1 MDMQGEKMSEPNT
14 VREIFSADIRRAAHA
29 LTRAFRHEPI
39 YQYVFQDA
47 ERYQRAAPL
56 MFAILVRWAMLYRTA
71 WATPEF
77 DGVILCR
84 PPGTYHPSP
93 WTALRTGLVRFP
105 FIFGTRAFKR
115 LSAVLQI
122 LESKHDEIMGNRPHW
137 YGQNIGVIPSR
148 QRTGLASQLIEYALG
163 RMAQADPSCYL
174 ETGSEKNV
182 RIYQRHGFEL
192 SSEAVLPGKGLTLY
206 FMTRLPEKS

>member
-1 MDMQGEKMSEPNT
+1 MSEPNT
-14 VREIFSADIRRAAHA
+14 IREISSANIRRAAQA
-29 LTRAFRHEPI
+29 LTRAFRQEPI

-47 ERYQRAAPL
+47 ARYQRAAPL
-56 MFAILVRWAMLYRTA
+56 MFAILVRWAMLYSTA
-71 WATPEF
+71 WATAEF

-105 FIFGTRAFKR
+105 FIFGTPAFKR
-115 LSAVLQI
+115 LSAVLKI
-122 LESKHDEIMGNRPHW
+122 LERKHQEIMGNRPHW

-148 QRTGLASQLIEYALG
+148 QRTGLARQLIEYALG
-163 RMAQADPSCYL
+163 QMEKADPSCYL

-182 RIYQRHGFEL
+182 RIYQGYGFERCA
-192 SSEAVLPGKGLTLY
+192 EAVVPGGGLTLY
-206 FMTRLPEKS
+206 FMTRLPEKM

>member
-1 MDMQGEKMSEPNT
+1 MNMSDEHT
-14 VREIFSADIRRAAHA
+14 IQEISSADIRRAALA

-39 YQYVFQDA
+39 YQYVFQNA
-47 ERYQRAAPL
+47 EVYQRAAPL

-71 WATPEF
+71 WATEDF

-84 PPGTYHPSP
+84 PPGTYRPSP

-105 FIFGTRAFKR
+105 FIFGSRAFRR
-115 LSAVLQI
+115 LGSVLCM
-122 LESKHDEIMGNRPHW
+122 LERKHDEIMGLRPHW

-148 QRTGLASQLIEYALG
+148 QRSGLAKQLIEFALK
-163 RMAQADPSCYL
+163 RMEQADPACYL

-182 RIYQRHGFEL
+182 RIYQRYGFEVT
-192 SSEAVLPGKGLTLY
+192 SEAALPGGGLTLY
-206 FMTRLPEKS
+206 FMTRLPQKS